1 MDEKRKEPPKPMP
14 EGYVFN
20 SGGNKAILEKVKE
33 NG

>member
-1 MDEKRKEPPKPMP
+1 MDEKQKEPPAQAP